1 MKSDETLHQWTK
13 KLSARTLKNHPQ
25 KQLFLLLT
33 FPAQN
38 KSLYRL
44 ITPWGYK
51 MLTWVSDINLRTK
64 KRLHY
69 APFQT
74 TAQQRL
80 WEHHPLLELTK
91 RSGPHNGDLPFKETA
106 VMKQVWRFQTR
117 ESASSSFWNACHY
130 EGSGGTYARAASVHL
145 QSPHGGHQHHH
156 VGHQAGR
163 STLDVEKFLHS
174 NISTKAGFS
183 YCGESRWRLAII
195 VSQQEQ
201 VLVFS
206 NCWPWLRLKG
216 QVKPQHVQRHCFLFI
231 RSGRPI
237 FPLSQK
243 TFPPSL
249 PSLKRRLSTQLY
261 TAVP

>member
-25 KQLFLLLT
+25 KQLFLILM

-38 KSLYRL
+38 KRLYRL

-51 MLTWVSDINLRTK
+51 MLTWASDINFGTK
-64 KRLHY
+64 KWLHY

-106 VMKQVWRFQTR
+106 VTKQVLKVSDARVSLIFVLECVSLR
-117 ESASSSFWNACHY
+117 RKL
-130 EGSGGTYARAASVHL
+130 GTYARAASVHL

-206 NCWPWLRLKG
+206 NCWLWLRLKG
-216 QVKPQHVQRHCFLFI
+216 QFKPQHVQWHCFLFI
-231 RSGRPI
+231 RSGRLI
-237 FPLSQK
+237 FP
-243 TFPPSL
+243 
-249 PSLKRRLSTQLY
+249 
-261 TAVP
+261 